1 MFVNLIDTIMVGK
14 LGDIAL
20 SSVNISSQF
29 PYLYMTVIMGL
40 SNAGMI
46 IAAQAFG
53 NGRTDLVKSMTS
65 FCFKL
70 CIIVNAIFF
79 SLAFLFPGTI
89 ISIYTNNPG
98 IIETGAVYLKVL
110 SICFLFQSFPLL
122 FVTLLRSIGEANIG
136 FISSLFACFANVFF
150 NWLFIFGN
158 LGFPALGVLGA
169 AVGTVMARITELIVV
184 LVYLAKDKI
193 LRFRPKDL
201 SLGLTKEV
209 RQDYIRIGTPS
220 IISEVTTNLNVS
232 AAAMITGRVSE
243 YYIAANSIVHN
254 IWTISSLFL
263 FGIASGANIIIG
275 HMIGAKEFDK
285 AKEVSGYI
293 TRIALFIGTAGA
305 ILIHLIAPIIIS
317 FFNVSEMTILTAQ
330 KLKNAASVVMIFNSL
345 QTILTKGIL
354 RGGGQAA
361 AVTKVD
367 LLSCWL
373 VNIPIGY
380 LIALILKLDPF
391 WIYLSLRCDYLIKTL
406 WAIWK
411 INKTDWIIRLNVD

>member
-1 MFVNLIDTIMVGK
+1 MKKIFGDTEFLQKLILIALPIGLQTAVNMFVNLIDTIMVGK

-53 NGRTDLVKSMTS
+53 NGRTDLVKSMTA

-150 NWLFIFGN
+150 NWVFIFGN

-232 AAAMITGRVSE
+232 AAAWHRKRCQHHHWPHDWCQRIRQSQR
-243 YYIAANSIVHN
+243 
-254 IWTISSLFL
+254 SLWL
-263 FGIASGANIIIG
+263 HHPHSPLHWYSRSHSHPSHCPNHYLILQCLRDDNPHRS
-275 HMIGAKEFDK
+275 K
-285 AKEVSGYI
+285 AKKR
-293 TRIALFIGTAGA
+293 RIRC
-305 ILIHLIAPIIIS
+305 HD
-317 FFNVSEMTILTAQ
+317 
-330 KLKNAASVVMIFNSL
+330 L
-345 QTILTKGIL
+345 Q
-354 RGGGQAA
+354 
-361 AVTKVD
+361 
-367 LLSCWL
+367 
-373 VNIPIGY
+373 
-380 LIALILKLDPF
+380 
-391 WIYLSLRCDYLIKTL
+391 
-406 WAIWK
+406 
-411 INKTDWIIRLNVD
+411 